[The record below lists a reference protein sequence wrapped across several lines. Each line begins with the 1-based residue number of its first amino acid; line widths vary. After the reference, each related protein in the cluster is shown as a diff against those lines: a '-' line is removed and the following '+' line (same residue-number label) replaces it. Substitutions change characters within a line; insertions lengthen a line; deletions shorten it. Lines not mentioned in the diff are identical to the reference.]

1 MPQIRIELEK
11 GNTREFLVSLIET
24 TMKCIQEILMLPKN
38 DRNIRLMEYENGLF
52 FTKDPYRILIEIS
65 MFAGRTTETKKKL
78 FQKIVSELSSELGL
92 KKEEIFILIN
102 EQAKEN
108 WGIRGGIPA
117 NEIDL
122 GFKVE
127 I

>member
-1 MPQIRIELEK
+1 MPQVKIEIEK
-11 GNTREFLVSLIET
+11 GNSQKFLSTLINV
-24 TMKCIQEILMLPKN
+24 TMDCVQQTLNLPAT
-38 DRNIRLMEYENGLF
+38 DRNIRLMEYDNGLF
-52 FTKDPYRILIEIS
+52 FSKPPYRIFIEIS
-65 MFAGRTTETKKKL
+65 MFTGRTKETKKRL
-78 FQKIVSELSSELGL
+78 FQKIVTELNEKLSLD
-92 KKEEIFILIN
+92 KEEIFILIN
-102 EQAKEN
+102 EQPKEN

>member
-1 MPQIRIELEK
+1 MPQIKIELAK
-11 GNTREFLVSLIET
+11 GNKKEFLTVLINS
-24 TMKCIQEILMLPKN
+24 TMSCVQEILKLPEN
-38 DRNIRLMEYENGLF
+38 DRNIRLIEYENGLF
-52 FTKDPYRILIEIS
+52 FTKPPYRILIEIS
-65 MFAGRTTETKKKL
+65 MFVGRTKETKKKL
-78 FQKIVSELSSELGL
+78 FQSIVASLSDKLGL

-102 EQAKEN
+102 EQPKEN

>member
-11 GNTREFLVSLIET
+11 GNTREFIVLLIET
-24 TMKCIQEILMLPKN
+24 TMECVQDILKLPN
-38 DRNIRLMEYENGLF
+38 SDRNIRVMEYENGMF
-52 FTKDPYRILIEIS
+52 FTKAPYRILIEIS
-65 MFAGRTTETKKKL
+65 MFSGRTNETKKKL
-78 FQKIVSELSSELGL
+78 FQKIVTELSSELGL

-122 GFKVE
+122 GFNVE